1 MKRSMTILVFRK
13 MKIMINPKY
22 EYLREYVERIPKDF
36 ETIGTV
42 IHSGRNLIKMI
53 TVDGL
58 DINVKRYTIPPLINR
73 IAYAFFRPSKGKR
86 AFVYPEKLLEKGFET
101 PCPIAYIE
109 ETKMGL
115 IGHSYF
121 MSVQSPYRY
130 NFCQFGNADIKSCED
145 VVTAFAEFTAR
156 LHEAGILHLDY
167 SPGNILYDKIG
178 EEYHFSLVDINRMH
192 FGEVDIKK
200 GCANFARLWGRRP
213 SSSCWEKSMPVRE
226 GWMKKNVCV

>member
-1 MKRSMTILVFRK
+1 
-13 MKIMINPKY
+13 MINPKY

-101 PCPIAYIE
+101 P
-109 ETKMGL
+109 L
-115 IGHSYF
+115 SYCL
-121 MSVQSPYRY
+121 YR
-130 NFCQFGNADIKSCED
+130 
-145 VVTAFAEFTAR
+145 R
-156 LHEAGILHLDY
+156 
-167 SPGNILYDKIG
+167 DKNGFDWSFIFY
-178 EEYHFSLVDINRMH
+178 ERTISLSI
-192 FGEVDIKK
+192 
-200 GCANFARLWGRRP
+200 
-213 SSSCWEKSMPVRE
+213 
-226 GWMKKNVCV
+226 

>member
-109 ETKMGL
+109 ETKNGFSVS
-115 IGHSYF
+115 HSYF
-121 MSVQSPYRY
+121 TVAYTPYR
-130 NFCQFGNADIKSCED
+130 
-145 VVTAFAEFTAR
+145 
-156 LHEAGILHLDY
+156 L
-167 SPGNILYDKIG
+167 
-178 EEYHFSLVDINRMH
+178 
-192 FGEVDIKK
+192 
-200 GCANFARLWGRRP
+200 
-213 SSSCWEKSMPVRE
+213 
-226 GWMKKNVCV
+226 